1 MKNQGAYKEHIASFH
16 LEELRLYHDIYI
28 AFKEKNYFVMTPA
41 RSRRYE
47 ILLEFAEEKTM
58 LYEEEVREA
67 LTLDYYLREVPKS
80 RPDFVKNVP
89 AKGRIDTSTRDPL
102 TGNFRL
108 VN

>member
-1 MKNQGAYKEHIASFH
+1 
-16 LEELRLYHDIYI
+16 
-28 AFKEKNYFVMTPA
+28 
-41 RSRRYE
+41 
-47 ILLEFAEEKTM
+47 M
-58 LYEEEVREA
+58 LYEEEVRDA